1 MKKVKVLISGCAC
14 NRKFGELVEN
24 VVKENG
30 LNAEISII
38 EDIMEM
44 MQYNVMTFPAIVVD
58 EKVVAKGKLS
68 YEQVKELLSK

>member
-24 VVKENG
+24 VVKENA
-30 LNAEISII
+30 LNAEVSIVD
-38 EDIMEM
+38 DIMEV
-44 MQYNVMTFPAIVVD
+44 MQYNVMTFPTIIID

-68 YEQVKELLSK
+68 YEQVKELLAK

>member
-24 VVKENG
+24 VVKENT
-30 LNAEISII
+30 LNAEVSIVD
-38 EDIMEM
+38 DIMEV
-44 MQYNVMTFPAIVVD
+44 MQYNVMTLPTIIID

-68 YEQVKELLSK
+68 YEQVKELLAK

>member
-24 VVKENG
+24 VIKENA
-30 LNAEISII
+30 LNAEVSIVD
-38 EDIMEM
+38 DIMEV
-44 MQYNVMTFPAIVVD
+44 MQYNVMTLPTIIID

-68 YEQVKELLSK
+68 YEQVKELLAK

>member
-14 NRKFGELVEN
+14 NRKFVELVEN

-38 EDIMEM
+38 EDIMEV